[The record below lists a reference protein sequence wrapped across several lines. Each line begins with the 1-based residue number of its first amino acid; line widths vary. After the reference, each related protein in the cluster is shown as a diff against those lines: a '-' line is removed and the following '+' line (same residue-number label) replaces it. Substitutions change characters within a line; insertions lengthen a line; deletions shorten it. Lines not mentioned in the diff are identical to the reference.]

1 MCGGLDNIQ
10 ANKVHIR
17 LTNAFFFDR
26 LHLAMIKRSSF
37 QADGKVDGCLC
48 HAASREGE
56 SLHRKRRA
64 LWSEIVYPIEAE

>member
-1 MCGGLDNIQ
+1 MP
-10 ANKVHIR
+10 
-17 LTNAFFFDR
+17 FFLID

-56 SLHRKRRA
+56 SLRRRRRA
-64 LWSEIVYPIEAE
+64 LWSEILYPIEAE